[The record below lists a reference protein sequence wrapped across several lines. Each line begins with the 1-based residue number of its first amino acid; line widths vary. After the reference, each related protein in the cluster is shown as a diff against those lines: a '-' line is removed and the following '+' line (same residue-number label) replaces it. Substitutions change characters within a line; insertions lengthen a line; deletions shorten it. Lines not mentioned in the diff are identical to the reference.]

1 MTKPMHVRPAPHL
14 TAIAS
19 YPLASLVTGT
29 GRRLVSLAQ
38 NESPCEPAPS
48 ARTAA
53 SEALASAA
61 LYPDP
66 DCTGLRTSIAAVHG
80 LDPQSILCGSGSME
94 LISAVGRAYLAPGDR
109 ALTSAYGYLY
119 FRTAALLIGAAVDL
133 APEKDL
139 TVDVAAMVAALKPRT
154 RVAFVANP
162 GNPTGT
168 RIGRGE
174 LIKLRDQLPQN
185 VLLVIDEAYGEFAE
199 IAGERSWDLVDRGNT
214 VVLRSFSKAYGL
226 AGLRAGWGLF
236 PPAVASEVR
245 KALLPNNI
253 GTPSQAAA
261 EAAIRDQ
268 TWMRAT
274 VATITARRDRF
285 AARMR
290 RAGIGSP
297 PSWTNFVL
305 LEFPSAKAAA
315 EADAKLR
322 AEGIA
327 LRALQAYGLDR
338 YLRATIGT
346 EEDMTLTAE
355 VLETSVAKV

>member
-1 MTKPMHVRPAPHL
+1 
-14 TAIAS
+14 
-19 YPLASLVTGT
+19 
-29 GRRLVSLAQ
+29 
-38 NESPCEPAPS
+38 
-48 ARTAA
+48 
-53 SEALASAA
+53 
-61 LYPDP
+61 
-66 DCTGLRTSIAAVHG
+66 
-80 LDPQSILCGSGSME
+80 
-94 LISAVGRAYLAPGDR
+94 
-109 ALTSAYGYLY
+109 
-119 FRTAALLIGAAVDL
+119 
-133 APEKDL
+133 
-139 TVDVAAMVAALKPRT
+139 
-154 RVAFVANP
+154 
-162 GNPTGT
+162 
-168 RIGRGE
+168 
-174 LIKLRDQLPQN
+174 
-185 VLLVIDEAYGEFAE
+185 
-199 IAGERSWDLVDRGNT
+199 
-214 VVLRSFSKAYGL
+214 
-226 AGLRAGWGLF
+226 
-236 PPAVASEVR
+236 VR